1 MTLIHWILI
10 CLLIIFSITLYLCIK
25 FNTDFRKDIYKWF
38 VKAEHKYSLGSEKM
52 QYVLD
57 NTYDYLPAPVKMF
70 INREVYEI
78 ILQYLFDCV
87 KDLLDDGKVNKSG
100 K

>member
-1 MTLIHWILI
+1 MTVTHYVLISLLVLCILV
-10 CLLIIFSITLYLCIK
+10 LYLFIK
-25 FNTDFRKDIYKWF
+25 FNTTFRKDIYTWF
-38 VKAEHKYSLGSEKM
+38 VKAEHTCSLGSEKM

-57 NTYDYLPAPVKMF
+57 NTYDYLPAPVKIF
-70 INREVYEI
+70 INRDNYEK
-78 ILQYLFDCV
+78 ILQYLFDCI

>member
-1 MTLIHWILI
+1 MTITHWILI
-10 CLLIIFSITLYLCIK
+10 GLLAFCILVLYLFIK
-25 FNTDFRKDIYKWF
+25 FNTTFRKDIYKWF
-38 VKAEHKYSLGSEKM
+38 VKAEHEYSLGSEKM

-87 KDLLDDGKVNKSG
+87 KELLDDGKVNKSG